1 MDDDR
6 ELIYDWNGSERDL
19 ASGVLL
25 HDETLRDGI
34 QDPSVVDPSIDDKL
48 EIVRGMD
55 AVGIHSVDLGIPS
68 AGRRAYAHALQ
79 LANDI
84 VSSKLKIKPACAGRT
99 LVSDLEPIARLSQE
113 AGIPIE
119 VMTFIGASPIRQA
132 AENWSATGILSRSI
146 EAIRFAVNE
155 GLPVTFVTEDTT
167 RSHPDMLA
175 ELFRAAIQTG
185 AHRLCLCDTVGHATP
200 NGVRSLVR
208 FTRDIVAQEG
218 VAVRI
223 DWHGHNDRGLAL
235 ANSLEAIGAGADR
248 IHGCAL
254 GIGERVGNA
263 ALDQLWLNLAMMRG
277 ALSSADDLHALRDV
291 CERVSDATRT
301 PIPADYPLLG
311 ANAFRTGTGVHASAI
326 LKASKRGN
334 GELAD
339 RVYSSVP
346 ASLLGRKQEICI
358 GPMSGLS
365 NVRFWLRQAGKVD
378 TPGLAEAILEAAK
391 QSDRNLTDT
400 EIRHI
405 VEAVSRGAAE

>member
-1 MDDDR
+1 MSNEDD
-6 ELIYDWNGSERDL
+6 LIYDWNGSERDL
-19 ASGVLL
+19 AAGVLL

-34 QDPSVVDPSIDDKL
+34 QDPAVVDPSVADKI

-68 AGRRAYAHALQ
+68 AGRRAFAHALE

-84 VSSKLKIKPACAGRT
+84 VAGGLRIKPACAGRT
-99 LVSDLEPIARLSQE
+99 LVADIEPIARLSQQ
-113 AGIPIE
+113 AGIAVE

-132 AENWSATGILSRSI
+132 AEQWSESAILSRSV
-146 EAIRFAVNE
+146 EAIAFAVRE

-167 RSHPDMLA
+167 RSHPDLLA
-175 ELFRAAIQTG
+175 ELFKAAIDTG
-185 AHRLCLCDTVGHATP
+185 AQRLCLCDTVGHATP

-208 FTRDIVAQEG
+208 FTRHIVAQHG
-218 VAVRI
+218 SDARV

-235 ANSLEAIGAGADR
+235 ANSLEAIAAGADR
-248 IHGCAL
+248 IHGCWL

-263 ALDQLWLNLAMMRG
+263 SLDQLWLNLAMMRG
-277 ALSSADDLHALRDV
+277 TLDGTDLRALRDV

-301 PIPADYPLLG
+301 PIAADYPLLG
-311 ANAFRTGTGVHASAI
+311 ANAFKTGTGVHAAAI
-326 LKASKRGN
+326 LKATSRGDRA
-334 GELAD
+334 LAD

-346 ASLLGRKQEICI
+346 ASLLGRRQEVVV

-365 NVRFWLRQAGKVD
+365 NVRYWLRQAGLPD
-378 TPGLAEAILEAAK
+378 SQGLAEAVLEAAK
-391 QSDRNLTDT
+391 QSDRNLSDN

-405 VEAVSRGAAE
+405 VDTVSRGAAQ

>member
-1 MDDDR
+1 MSNEDD
-6 ELIYDWNGSERDL
+6 LIYDWNGSERDL
-19 ASGVLL
+19 AAGVLL

-34 QDPSVVDPSIDDKL
+34 QDPAVVDPSVADKI

-68 AGRRAYAHALQ
+68 AGRRAFAHALE

-84 VSSKLKIKPACAGRT
+84 VAGGLRIKPACAGRT
-99 LVSDLEPIARLSQE
+99 LVADIEPIARLSQQ
-113 AGIPIE
+113 AGIAVE

-132 AENWSATGILSRSI
+132 AEQWSESAILSRSV
-146 EAIRFAVNE
+146 EAIAFAVRE

-167 RSHPDMLA
+167 RSHPDLLA
-175 ELFRAAIQTG
+175 ELFKAAIDTG
-185 AHRLCLCDTVGHATP
+185 AQRLCLCDTVGHATP

-208 FTRDIVAQEG
+208 FTRDIVAQHG
-218 VAVRI
+218 SDARV

-235 ANSLEAIGAGADR
+235 ANSLEAIAAGADR
-248 IHGCAL
+248 IHGCWL

-263 ALDQLWLNLAMMRG
+263 SLDQLWLNLAMMRG
-277 ALSSADDLHALRDV
+277 TLDGTDLRALRDV

-301 PIPADYPLLG
+301 PIAADYPLLG
-311 ANAFRTGTGVHASAI
+311 ANAFKTGTGVHASAI
-326 LKASKRGN
+326 LKATSRGDRA
-334 GELAD
+334 LAD

-346 ASLLGRKQEICI
+346 ASLLGRRQEVVV

-365 NVRFWLRQAGKVD
+365 NVRYWLRQAGLPD
-378 TPGLAEAILEAAK
+378 SQGLAEAVLEAAK
-391 QSDRNLTDT
+391 QSDRNLSDG

-405 VEAVSRGAAE
+405 VDTVSRGAAQ

>member
-1 MDDDR
+1 MSNEDD
-6 ELIYDWNGSERDL
+6 LIYDWNGSERDL
-19 ASGVLL
+19 AAGVLL

-34 QDPSVVDPSIDDKL
+34 QDPAVVDPSVADKI

-68 AGRRAYAHALQ
+68 AGRRAFAHALE

-84 VSSKLKIKPACAGRT
+84 VAGGLRIKPACAGRT
-99 LVSDLEPIARLSQE
+99 LVADIEPIARLSQQ
-113 AGIPIE
+113 AGIAVE

-132 AENWSATGILSRSI
+132 AEQWSESAILSRSV
-146 EAIRFAVNE
+146 EAIAFAVRE

-167 RSHPDMLA
+167 RSHPDLLA
-175 ELFRAAIQTG
+175 ELFKAAIDTG
-185 AHRLCLCDTVGHATP
+185 AQRLCLCDTVGHATP

-208 FTRDIVAQEG
+208 FTRDIVAQHG
-218 VAVRI
+218 SDARV

-235 ANSLEAIGAGADR
+235 ANSLEAIAAGADR
-248 IHGCAL
+248 IHGCWL

-263 ALDQLWLNLAMMRG
+263 SLDQLWLNLAMMRG
-277 ALSSADDLHALRDV
+277 TLDGTDLRALRDV

-301 PIPADYPLLG
+301 PIAADYPLLG
-311 ANAFRTGTGVHASAI
+311 ANAFKTGTGVHAAAI
-326 LKASKRGN
+326 LKATSRGDRA
-334 GELAD
+334 LAD

-346 ASLLGRKQEICI
+346 ASLLGRRQEVVV

-365 NVRFWLRQAGKVD
+365 NVRYWLRQAGLPD
-378 TPGLAEAILEAAK
+378 SQGLAEAVLEAAK
-391 QSDRNLTDT
+391 QSDRNLSDG

-405 VEAVSRGAAE
+405 VDTVSRGAAQ

>member
-1 MDDDR
+1 MSNEDD
-6 ELIYDWNGSERDL
+6 LIYDWNGSERDL
-19 ASGVLL
+19 AAGVLL

-34 QDPSVVDPSIDDKL
+34 QDPAVVDPSVADKI

-68 AGRRAYAHALQ
+68 AGRRAFAHALE

-84 VSSKLKIKPACAGRT
+84 VAGGLRIKPACAGRT
-99 LVSDLEPIARLSQE
+99 LVADIEPIARLSQQ
-113 AGIPIE
+113 AGIAVE

-132 AENWSATGILSRSI
+132 AEQWSESAILSRSV
-146 EAIRFAVNE
+146 EAIAFAVRE

-167 RSHPDMLA
+167 RSHPDLLA
-175 ELFRAAIQTG
+175 ELFKAAIDTG
-185 AHRLCLCDTVGHATP
+185 AQRLCLCDTVGHATP

-208 FTRDIVAQEG
+208 FTRDIVAQHG
-218 VAVRI
+218 SDARV

-235 ANSLEAIGAGADR
+235 ANSLEAIAAGADR
-248 IHGCAL
+248 IHGCWL

-263 ALDQLWLNLAMMRG
+263 SLDQLWLNLAMMRG
-277 ALSSADDLHALRDV
+277 TLDGTDLRALRDV

-301 PIPADYPLLG
+301 PIAADYPLLG
-311 ANAFRTGTGVHASAI
+311 ANAFKTGTGVHAAAI
-326 LKASKRGN
+326 LKATSRGDRA
-334 GELAD
+334 LAD

-346 ASLLGRKQEICI
+346 ASLLGRRQEVVV

-365 NVRFWLRQAGKVD
+365 NVRYWLRQAGLPD
-378 TPGLAEAILEAAK
+378 SQGLAEAVLEAAK
-391 QSDRNLTDT
+391 QSDRNLSDN

-405 VEAVSRGAAE
+405 VDTVSRGAAQ